1 MTSTRQA
8 LIVRGGW
15 EGHASIATTELF
27 TDFLREQGFDL
38 TIEDSLEVYADPQ
51 VMQRSDL
58 IIQCWTMGEILPEE
72 LAGLRSAIANGAGF
86 AGWHGGILD
95 SFRMSSGYTQLLGAQ
110 FAAHP
115 GDLTEHTIDVVPER
129 AQHEIVR
136 GLPTHIQLCSEQYW
150 LVTDPLNDILAT
162 TTIPAQPETGWHDPI
177 VSPAVWTRRWG
188 QGRIFASSIGHQV
201 ADLQVPAVRTL
212 TQRGLLWA
220 AQQKLA

>member
-1 MTSTRQA
+1 MTSTRHA

-15 EGHASIATTELF
+15 EGHAPVATTELF
-27 TDFLREQGFDL
+27 TSFLRKQGFHV
-38 TIEDSLEVYADPQ
+38 TIEDSLEVYADPHF
-51 VMQRSDL
+51 MRSSDL

-72 LAGLRSAIANGAGF
+72 LAGLRDAISSGVGF

-115 GDLTEHTIDVVPER
+115 GDLVEHTIDVVPER
-129 AQHEIVR
+129 SHHEIVR
-136 GLPTHIQLCSEQYW
+136 GLPAHIPLHSEQYW
-150 LVTDPLNDILAT
+150 LVTDPLNEVLAT

-177 VSPAVWTRRWG
+177 VSPAAWTRKWG
-188 QGRIFASSIGHQV
+188 KGRIFASATGHRV
-201 ADLQVPAVRTL
+201 ADLEVPAVRTL

-220 AQQKLA
+220 ARQKPA